1 MDQRLIIRADK
12 VYHGRTKDLSEGGLG
27 ATIAGELPS
36 DGPFELEF
44 YLPGKLSPIQ
54 VRAEVRHHQG
64 FYYGFRFTE
73 VTTQQRDEIRSSL
86 LTLAVSMGTA

>member
-12 VYHGRTKDLSEGGLG
+12 VYHGRTKDISEGGVG

-44 YLPGKLSPIQ
+44 YLPGKLSPIK
-54 VRAEVRHHQG
+54 VTAEVRHHHG
-64 FYYGFRFTE
+64 FYYGFRFADVTE
-73 VTTQQRDEIRSSL
+73 QQREEIRSSL
-86 LTLAVSMGTA
+86 LTLGVSLGTA